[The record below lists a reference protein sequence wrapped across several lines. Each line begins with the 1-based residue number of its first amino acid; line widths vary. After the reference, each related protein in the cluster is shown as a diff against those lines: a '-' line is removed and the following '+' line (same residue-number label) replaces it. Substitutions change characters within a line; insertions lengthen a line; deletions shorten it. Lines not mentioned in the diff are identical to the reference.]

1 MLYTLTGR
9 AVPDNYTA
17 NHKCKSGF
25 FKRAIIQETAFQVGN
40 GVSFQ
45 NDRTKEKLGH
55 NFDTVLYKAVK
66 TALVQSV
73 AFGFFNLDH
82 VEVYPL
88 TEFVPLLDE
97 ENGAL
102 MAGVRFW
109 QVGTDKPLRFTL
121 FEVDGYT
128 DYIRGGD
135 GVAKVLKGKR
145 PYKEIVRF
153 SVIDGVEIYDGG
165 NYPSFPI
172 VPLWGN
178 FNRQSELIGKREQID
193 CYDLIKSGF
202 ANDLDDA
209 SMIYW
214 TLTNTGGM
222 DDVDLAKFIERMKV
236 VRAAVVDGDDG
247 AKAEAHTID
256 VPYESRKEYLA
267 ILRKDMYDDFMM
279 LDVESIAAGAVTATQ
294 IKAAYEPLSE
304 KCDELEMCLVDF
316 ITGLLALIGVDDTPT
331 FERSMI
337 SNQTE
342 QTNMVLAAAEYLDEE
357 TVLRKLPFLTA
368 DEIEGILK
376 RKDAEEMERFKME
389 PQENE
394 PFGNNEQLEE

>member
-1 MLYTLTGR
+1 M
-9 AVPDNYTA
+9 AVT
-17 NHKCKSGF
+17 
-25 FKRAIIQETAFQVGN
+25 QETAFQVGN
-40 GVSFQ
+40 GISFQ
-45 NDRTKEKLGH
+45 QKSTKRRLGKD
-55 NFDTVLYKAVK
+55 FDTVLYKAVRA
-66 TALVQSV
+66 TLVQGTV
-73 AFGFFNLDH
+73 FGFFNLDH
-82 VEVYPL
+82 IEVFKL

-109 QVGTDKPLRFTL
+109 QISADKPLRFTL

-128 DYIRGGD
+128 DYTRGSD
-135 GVAKVLKGKR
+135 GVAKVLRGKR

-153 SVIDGVEIYDGG
+153 SVVDGVEIYDGG

-172 VPLWGN
+172 VPLYAN
-178 FNRQSELIGKREQID
+178 LDRQSALVGMREQID

-247 AKAEAHTID
+247 ARAEAHTIN
-256 VPYESRKEYLA
+256 VPYESRKEYLT
-267 ILRKDMYDDFMM
+267 ILRKDMYRDLMM
-279 LDVESIAAGAVTATQ
+279 LDVDSIAAGAVTATQ
-294 IKAAYEPLSE
+294 IRAAYEPLNE
-304 KCDELEMCLVDF
+304 KCKELGMCIKSF
-316 ITGLLALIGVDDTPT
+316 IAGVLDLIGVEDT
-331 FERSMI
+331 FEFDLSMI

-376 RKDAEEMERFKME
+376 RKDAEEMERFKVE
-389 PQENE
+389 PQGNE